1 MNSVQSGSW
10 TVQRGK
16 CHKKGIN
23 NVWGGK
29 GRRKVTLPESEEA
42 FTEETRELLRPSKH
56 SQGRAG
62 KTSTLGGKNSISK
75 SSESRKGMKK
85 VSIMKTKCLERPN
98 GAKLG

>member
-1 MNSVQSGSW
+1 M
-10 TVQRGK
+10 
-16 CHKKGIN
+16 
-23 NVWGGK
+23 
-29 GRRKVTLPESEEA
+29 PESEEA
-42 FTEETRELLRPSKH
+42 FTEETRELLRLSKH